1 MANINVI
8 NKVNH
13 PVGVVVPELN
23 FRRDWMGKEQKI
35 AIDENLLKELM
46 FDPGFHNMVMQGILY
61 IEEMDVKKELG
72 IEPLDAEEPVNG
84 IVLTDAEREKYLT
97 VYTLKNFKD
106 KISKLNQTQLNELAD
121 YAISKKIVNVE
132 KCKVI
137 KQLCGRDILQ
147 AIRLGEQD
155 KED

>member
-72 IEPLDAEEPVNG
+72 IEPFDAEEPVNV

-106 KISKLNQTQLNELAD
+106 KVSKLNQTQLNELAD
-121 YAISKKIVNVE
+121 YAISKKIVDVE

>member
-13 PVGVVVPELN
+13 PVGVVVPQLN
-23 FRRDWMGKEQKI
+23 LRRDWMGKEQKI

-72 IEPLDAEEPVNG
+72 IEPFDAEEPVNV

-106 KISKLNQTQLNELAD
+106 KVSKLNQTQLNELAD
-121 YAISKKIVNVE
+121 YAISKKIVDVE

>member
-46 FDPGFHNMVMQGILY
+46 FDPGFHNMLMQGILY

-72 IEPLDAEEPVNG
+72 IEPFDAEEPVNV

-106 KISKLNQTQLNELAD
+106 KVSKLNQTQLNELAD
-121 YAISKKIVNVE
+121 YAISKKIVDVE

>member
-72 IEPLDAEEPVNG
+72 IEPFDAEEPVNV

-106 KISKLNQTQLNELAD
+106 KVSKLNQTQLNELAD
-121 YAISKKIVNVE
+121 YAISKKIIDVE

>member
-23 FRRDWMGKEQKI
+23 FRRDRMGKEQKI

-72 IEPLDAEEPVNG
+72 IEPFDAEEPVNV

-106 KISKLNQTQLNELAD
+106 KVSKLNQTQLNELAD
-121 YAISKKIVNVE
+121 YAISKKIVDVE

>member
-13 PVGVVVPELN
+13 QVGVVVPELN

-61 IEEMDVKKELG
+61 IEEMDVKKELC
-72 IEPLDAEEPVNG
+72 IEPLDA
-84 IVLTDAEREKYLT
+84 
-97 VYTLKNFKD
+97 
-106 KISKLNQTQLNELAD
+106 
-121 YAISKKIVNVE
+121 
-132 KCKVI
+132 
-137 KQLCGRDILQ
+137 
-147 AIRLGEQD
+147 
-155 KED
+155 

>member
-72 IEPLDAEEPVNG
+72 IEPFDAEE
-84 IVLTDAEREKYLT
+84 Y
-97 VYTLKNFKD
+97 
-106 KISKLNQTQLNELAD
+106 ISSRFGRN
-121 YAISKKIVNVE
+121 SFNVE
-132 KCKVI
+132 
-137 KQLCGRDILQ
+137 
-147 AIRLGEQD
+147 D
-155 KED
+155 KAS

>member
-13 PVGVVVPELN
+13 QVGVVVPELN

-72 IEPLDAEEPVNG
+72 IEPLDAEEPVNV

-106 KISKLNQTQLNELAD
+106 KVSKLNQTQLNELAD
-121 YAISKKIVNVE
+121 YAISKKIVDVE

>member
-72 IEPLDAEEPVNG
+72 IEPFDAEELVNV